1 MVIVLNLFG
10 NMSNYKYYMETCSK
24 CGDDAEMMYD
34 DNHGDC
40 PQCGNGDVVIYLN
53 PDYKEE
59 N

>member
-1 MVIVLNLFG
+1 
-10 NMSNYKYYMETCSK
+10 MSNYKYYMETCSK

-34 DNHGDC
+34 NNGDC

>member
-1 MVIVLNLFG
+1 
-10 NMSNYKYYMETCSK
+10 METCSK